1 MFVVMETPGF
11 TLPDD
16 VEALKAFA
24 LAMAQKAG
32 ALEAEV
38 AGLQAKNAD
47 TEARVQDLTRI
58 NADAEER
65 IKNLTSILK
74 LFSRARF
81 GRKSEKLRRIT
92 LTDEQQA
99 ELFEDIATGI
109 AELETP
115 VKKAVRDNTSKRAP
129 RPRKAFPAHLE
140 RIEQT
145 IEPDVPP
152 EHDGKTKVLIRVE
165 TSERLDVVPAK
176 FRVLV
181 THRPVYAFKGEDGV
195 IQAPAPAHIIEGG
208 IPTEALLAQ
217 VAVSKYADGLPLY
230 RQEAIY
236 ARDKVE
242 ISRGLMAQWMGVVG
256 FELIIISDYIL
267 EQIRHAERIFAD
279 ETTLPTLAPGTGKAQ
294 KSYLWAYAVDNRPF
308 GGSGP
313 IMVAFRFEG
322 SRASD
327 CVAEHLDGYN
337 GVVQVDGYNAYNSI
351 ARKEHAHEGAILSG
365 CWAHLRRK
373 FYDLHVSD
381 ALPVAATTVERM
393 KDLWQVEDAIRGAA
407 PEVRVKARQER
418 SVPVVAD
425 LFNLWEATLPRIS
438 GKSKLAVAI
447 RYAIKRRAAFEVF
460 LNNGLAD
467 IDSNIVERAI
477 RPQTITRKNSLFAGS
492 DGGGRTWATIAT
504 VTQTCKM
511 NDVDPQAWLTQTL
524 ERLANGWPLSQL
536 EDLMPWNFKPNGAA

>member
-1 MFVVMETPGF
+1 METPGF

-24 LAMAQKAG
+24 LAMAQKAR
-32 ALEAEV
+32 ALEAE
-38 AGLQAKNAD
+38 NAD
-47 TEARVQDLTRI
+47 LKASNEDAEARVQDLARI

-74 LFSRARF
+74 IFSRARF
-81 GRKSEKLRRIT
+81 GRKSEKLRRIA

-99 ELFEDIATGI
+99 ELFDDIATGI
-109 AELETP
+109 AELEAL
-115 VKKAVRDNTSKRAP
+115 VKKAAKGNTAKRAP

-145 IEPDVPP
+145 IEPEVLP
-152 EHDGKTKVLIRVE
+152 EHEGKTKVLIRVE
-165 TSERLDVVPAK
+165 TSERLDVVRAK

-181 THRPVYAFKGEDGV
+181 THRPIYAFKGEDGV
-195 IQAPAPAHIIEGG
+195 IQAPAPAHIIDGG

-242 ISRGLMAQWMGVVG
+242 ISRGLMAQWMGAVG
-256 FELIIISDYIL
+256 FELIIISDYIFD
-267 EQIRHAERIFAD
+267 QIRRAQRIFAD
-279 ETTLPTLAPGTGKAQ
+279 ETTLPTLTPGTGKAR
-294 KSYLWAYAVDNRPF
+294 KCYLWAYAVDNRSF

-313 IMVAFRFEG
+313 IMVAFRFED
-322 SRASD
+322 SRAGD
-327 CVAEHLDGYN
+327 CVANHLDGYN
-337 GVVQVDGYNAYNSI
+337 GIVQVDGYTAYNSI
-351 ARKEHAHEGAILSG
+351 ARKADANDGAILAG

-373 FYDLHVSD
+373 FYDLHVSQ
-381 ALPVAATTVERM
+381 ALPVATDTVERM
-393 KDLWQVEDAIRGAA
+393 RELWRIEDEIRGQA
-407 PEVRVKARQER
+407 PELRAKARQEN
-418 SVPVVAD
+418 SVRIVAD
-425 LFNLWEATLPRIS
+425 LFKLWEATLPRIS
-438 GKSKLAVAI
+438 GKSKLAEVI

-460 LNNGLAD
+460 LNDGLAD
-467 IDSNIVERAI
+467 IDSNVVERAI

-504 VTQTCKM
+504 VLQTCRM

-536 EDLMPWNFKPNGAA
+536 EELMPWNFKANGVS

>member
-1 MFVVMETPGF
+1 MFVVMEMPGF

-115 VKKAVRDNTSKRAP
+115 VKKAVRGNTSKRAP

-140 RIEQT
+140 RVEQT

-256 FELIIISDYIL
+256 FELIILSDYIL
-267 EQIRHAERIFAD
+267 EQIGHAERIFAD

-313 IMVAFRFEG
+313 IMVAFRFED
-322 SRASD
+322 SRAGD
-327 CVAEHLDGYN
+327 CVAEHLDGYK

-381 ALPVAATTVERM
+381 ALPAAATTVERM
-393 KDLWQVEDAIRGAA
+393 KDLWQVEDEIRGAA

-418 SVPVVAD
+418 SAPVVAD
-425 LFNLWEATLPRIS
+425 LFTLWEATLPRIS

-511 NDVDPQAWLTQTL
+511 NGVDPQAWLTQTL

>member
-1 MFVVMETPGF
+1 MFTVMETPGF

-74 LFSRARF
+74 IFSRARF
-81 GRKSEKLRRIT
+81 GRKSEKLRRIP

-115 VKKAVRDNTSKRAP
+115 VKRAARGTTSKRAP

-279 ETTLPTLAPGTGKAQ
+279 ETTLPILAPGTGKAQ

-313 IMVAFRFEG
+313 IMVAFRFED
-322 SRASD
+322 SRAGD
-327 CVAEHLDGYN
+327 CVAEHLDGYK

-381 ALPVAATTVERM
+381 ALPAATTTVERM
-393 KDLWQVEDAIRGAA
+393 KDLWQVEDEIRGQA
-407 PEVRVKARQER
+407 PEVRAKARQER
-418 SVPVVAD
+418 SAPVVAD
-425 LFNLWEATLPRIS
+425 LFKLWEATLPRIS

-467 IDSNIVERAI
+467 IDSNVVERAI

-492 DGGGRTWATIAT
+492 DGGGRAWATIAT

-536 EDLMPWNFKPNGAA
+536 EHLMPWNFKPNGVG

>member
-1 MFVVMETPGF
+1 
-11 TLPDD
+11 
-16 VEALKAFA
+16 
-24 LAMAQKAG
+24 MAQKAG

-65 IKNLTSILK
+65 IKHLTSILK
-74 LFSRARF
+74 IFSRARF

-115 VKKAVRDNTSKRAP
+115 VKKAVRGNTSKRAP

-279 ETTLPTLAPGTGKAQ
+279 ETTLPILAPGTGKAQ

-313 IMVAFRFEG
+313 IMVAFRFED
-322 SRASD
+322 SRAGD
-327 CVAEHLDGYN
+327 CVAEHLDGYK

-381 ALPVAATTVERM
+381 ALPAATTTVERM
-393 KDLWQVEDAIRGAA
+393 KDLWQVEDEIRGQA
-407 PEVRVKARQER
+407 PEVRAKARQER
-418 SVPVVAD
+418 SAPVVAD
-425 LFNLWEATLPRIS
+425 LFKLWEATLPRIS

-467 IDSNIVERAI
+467 IDSNVVERAI

-492 DGGGRTWATIAT
+492 DGGGRAWATIAT

-536 EDLMPWNFKPNGAA
+536 EHLMPWNFKPNGVG

>member
-38 AGLQAKNAD
+38 ADLQAKNAD

-65 IKNLTSILK
+65 IKNLSSILK

-115 VKKAVRDNTSKRAP
+115 IKKAVRGNTSKRAP

-181 THRPVYAFKGEDGV
+181 THRPVYAFKGGDGV

-267 EQIRHAERIFAD
+267 EQIRHAGRIFAD

-313 IMVAFRFEG
+313 IMVAFRFED
-322 SRASD
+322 SRAGD

-381 ALPVAATTVERM
+381 ALPAATTTVERM
-393 KDLWQVEDAIRGAA
+393 KDLWQVEDEIRGEA

-418 SVPVVAD
+418 SAPVVAD

-460 LNNGLAD
+460 LKNGLAD

>member
-115 VKKAVRDNTSKRAP
+115 VKKAVRGNTSKRAP

-256 FELIIISDYIL
+256 FELIILSDYIL

-313 IMVAFRFEG
+313 IMVAFRFED
-322 SRASD
+322 SRAGD

-381 ALPVAATTVERM
+381 ALPVAATTLERM
-393 KDLWQVEDAIRGAA
+393 KDLWRIEDEIRGEA
-407 PEVRVKARQER
+407 PEVRAKARQER
-418 SVPVVAD
+418 SAPVVAD

-460 LNNGLAD
+460 LKNGLAD